1 MAKDRQRE
9 AISSQ
14 IARLLREERERQNIS
29 MNALA
34 ERAGLSRQMVSYIE
48 KEDRNP
54 TIDTLLRITDV
65 LGVHLEKIIQQARKA
80 ASRE

>member
-1 MAKDRQRE
+1 
-9 AISSQ
+9 
-14 IARLLREERERQNIS
+14 

-65 LGVHLEKIIQQARKA
+65 LGVQLERIIQQARAA
-80 ASRE
+80 ASQKPK